1 MSASRSRSR
10 VSSTSR
16 HMPGSRSVS
25 YAQSVLPDGPVD
37 QETAELFSELV
48 HPHHEQEETL
58 VDDEQEDLSRER
70 QKLPWWKRPSP
81 WWLMMATPF
90 STIAMSATIAPKIEI
105 YTLLACSVHKP
116 EIFKD
121 RKILPASLLPS
132 LLPRAEYQA
141 EITFPPSFDIALNN
155 DTSPPTDEPQ
165 PNPCGSDPV
174 VLAAVARLTAF
185 IATTMGVLGCLTTGW
200 WGAYSDRYGRTRIL
214 GLTIFGLLMN
224 DFNFILVTKYFR
236 SLPGDGYWF
245 LIVGPIIE
253 GLLGGFGT
261 ASAASHAYMA
271 DVTSPAERSR
281 IFSVFLGVVFTGIGL
296 GPSIGGLL
304 IQSTNNVL
312 SVFYLAASIHGAYAI
327 LAFFFLPESLT
338 KTQMQAAVVQYR
350 EQQRL
355 LDEQEMTILTRIQR
369 LFTFLKPLTI
379 FFPEPIER
387 SNPLKGPKWDWNL
400 TLIALAYGFTV
411 SIMGSLSY
419 KFQYLIA
426 VFKWSTAKVGYF
438 LTVAGVT
445 RALYLAVILPFTLKL
460 VRSVLKRRRSRA
472 SPESDPLLSTSATS
486 HSHEPH
492 SASFDLWVARI
503 SLCIEVVAYTVMPFA
518 STGLAFTGLTIL
530 SSFGGG
536 FSPAVQSASLELYN
550 RKLGGSAESG
560 KLFGGLSVIQ
570 ALAGQILGPSIYG
583 FVFIRTVVVFPTAI
597 FFVSVASVVIS
608 LICLSLVR
616 LPADARTDLEEEVS
630 HIPDHGV
637 RDATLVE
644 VDESGDLRGRK
655 NASSAVPVVTVSAP
669 SP

>member
-1 MSASRSRSR
+1 MSTSRSRSR

-25 YAQSVLPDGPVD
+25 YAQSALPDGPVD

-58 VDDEQEDLSRER
+58 VDDEQEDPLRER

-81 WWLMMATPF
+81 WWLMMCTPL
-90 STIAMSATIAPKIEI
+90 STIAMSATLAPKIEI

-116 EIFKD
+116 DIFKD
-121 RKILPASLLPS
+121 RKSLPASLPLS

-155 DTSPPTDEPQ
+155 DTSPPTEEPK
-165 PNPCGSDPV
+165 PSPCSSDPV

-185 IATTMGVLGCLTTGW
+185 ITTTMGVLGCLTTGW

-214 GLTIFGLLMN
+214 SLTIFGLLMN

-253 GLLGGFGT
+253 GFLGGFGT

-271 DVTSPAERSR
+271 DTTSAAERSR
-281 IFSVFLGVVFTGIGL
+281 IFSIFLGVVFTGIGL

-304 IQSTNNVL
+304 IQATNNVL

-327 LAFFFLPESLT
+327 LSFFILPESLT
-338 KTQMQAAVVQYR
+338 KNQMQAAFVQYR
-350 EQQRL
+350 EQQRV
-355 LDEQEMTILTRIQR
+355 LDEQETTILTRIQR

-387 SNPLKGPKWDWNL
+387 ANPMKGRKWDWNL
-400 TLIALAYGFTV
+400 TLIALAYGFTI
-411 SIMGSLSY
+411 SIMGSLTY
-419 KFQYLIA
+419 KFQYIIA
-426 VFKWSTAKVGYF
+426 VFGWTSAKVGYF
-438 LTVAGVT
+438 LTISGGT
-445 RALYLAVILPFTLKL
+445 RALYLAVILPFTIKL
-460 VRSVLKRRRSRA
+460 VRSVLKRRRS
-472 SPESDPLLSTSATS
+472 SPELDPLLSTSTS
-486 HSHEPH
+486 SRSHEPH
-492 SASFDLWVARI
+492 SASFDLWLARI
-503 SLCIEVVAYTVMPFA
+503 SLCIEVVAYTAMPFA
-518 STGLAFTGLTIL
+518 TTGLAFTGLTML
-530 SSFGGG
+530 SSFGSG
-536 FSPAVQSASLELYN
+536 FSPAVQSASMELYS
-550 RKLGGSAESG
+550 RKLGGSVESG
-560 KLFGGLSVIQ
+560 KLFGALSVIQ

-583 FVFIRTVVVFPTAI
+583 LIFIKTVAVFPTAI
-597 FFVSVASVVIS
+597 FFVSVGSVVIS

-616 LPADARTDLEEEVS
+616 LPADVRTDMEEEVS

-655 NASSAVPVVTVSAP
+655 NISPAVPVVTVSAP
-669 SP
+669 TP